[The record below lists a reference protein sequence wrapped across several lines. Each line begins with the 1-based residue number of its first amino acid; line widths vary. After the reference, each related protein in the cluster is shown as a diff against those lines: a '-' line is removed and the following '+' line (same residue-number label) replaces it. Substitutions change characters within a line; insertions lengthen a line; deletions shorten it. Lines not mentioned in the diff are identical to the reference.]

1 MAFLRSS
8 LLYKTRSCR
17 GSPGGCRKSKNLLKM
32 GAYGKQLR
40 LLPIRISVIAGAC
53 CCGNPLRGG
62 MRGNKGLALRLAMPY
77 VHDCKL
83 AL

>member
-8 LLYKTRSCR
+8 LLYKTRARR

-32 GAYGKQLR
+32 AAYGKQLR
-40 LLPIRISVIAGAC
+40 LWPKRISVIARVCHCVGFGKA
-53 CCGNPLRGG
+53 
-62 MRGNKGLALRLAMPY
+62 GNKGLALRLVMPY
-77 VHDCKL
+77 VQACKH